1 VSTNGNVIKLFVSV
15 KDKGRESKEYLE
27 LDENGVYG
35 DKFYAKNTERA
46 ILLTSLESYKIAQDY
61 GIEAEFSSLGENIL
75 MDLNPYH
82 LTIGDT
88 ITIGEVILEITH
100 NCTLCKSL
108 AKIDAKLPEILKNDR
123 GIFAKTL
130 KNGTIKV
137 NDKIIIKDKGKK
149 WKKYIHLQ

>member
-1 VSTNGNVIKLFVSV
+1 VSINGNVIKLFISV
-15 KDKGRESKEYLE
+15 KDKGRESKESIE
-27 LDENGVYG
+27 LDDNGVCG

-46 ILLTSLESYKIAQDY
+46 ILLTSLDSYKIAQDH

-82 LTIGDT
+82 LTIGDK
-88 ITIGEVILEITH
+88 IIIGEVILEITH

-108 AKIDAKLPEILKNDR
+108 SKVNAKLPEILKNDR

-130 KNGTIKV
+130 KHGTIKI
-137 NDKIIIKDKGKK
+137 NDKIIIENKGKK
-149 WKKYIHLQ
+149 

>member
-1 VSTNGNVIKLFVSV
+1 MSTNGNVIKLFVSV
-15 KDKGRESKEYLE
+15 KNKGRESKEQLE
-27 LDENGVYG
+27 LDENGVIS
-35 DKFYAKNTERA
+35 DKFYAKNTQRA
-46 ILLTSLESYKIAQDY
+46 ILLTSIDSYKIAEEN
-61 GIEAEFSSLGENIL
+61 GIKAEFSSLGENIL

-82 LTIGDT
+82 LTIGDI

-108 AKIDAKLPEILKNDR
+108 AKVDAKLPEILKNDR

-130 KNGTIKV
+130 RNGTIKI

-149 WKKYIHLQ
+149 

>member
-1 VSTNGNVIKLFVSV
+1 MSTNGNVIKLFVSV
-15 KDKGRESKEYLE
+15 KNKDRESKEQLE
-27 LDENGVYG
+27 LDENGVIS
-35 DKFYAKNTERA
+35 DKFYAKNTQRA
-46 ILLTSLESYKIAQDY
+46 IRLTSIDSYKIAEEN
-61 GIEAEFSSLGENIL
+61 GIKAEFSSLGENIL

-82 LTIGDT
+82 LTIGDI

-108 AKIDAKLPEILKNDR
+108 AKVDAKLPEILKNDR

-130 KNGTIKV
+130 KNGTIKI

-149 WKKYIHLQ
+149 